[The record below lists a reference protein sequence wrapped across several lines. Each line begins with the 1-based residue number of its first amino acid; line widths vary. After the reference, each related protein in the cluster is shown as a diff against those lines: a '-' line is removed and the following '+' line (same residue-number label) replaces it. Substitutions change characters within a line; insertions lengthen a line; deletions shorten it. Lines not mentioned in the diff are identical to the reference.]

1 MQENE
6 THDETADNLDSVAQK
21 AYNNA
26 EENITSKTIYAY
38 CVSGVDINTQT
49 PLQTITYTYGDTNW
63 KDKLTAYNGKTITY
77 DAIGNP
83 LTYDGKSF
91 SWLGRRLMTYN
102 SGSAVTN
109 YTYNAD
115 GIRTT
120 KTVGGTKTEFFLNGS
135 TCHSSVLFL
144 E

>member
-1 MQENE
+1 MSWN
-6 THDETADNLDSVAQK
+6 HKGD
-21 AYNNA
+21 
-26 EENITSKTIYAY
+26 AY
-38 CVSGVDINTQT
+38 CVPGVDINTQT

-115 GIRTT
+115 GIRTA

-135 TCHSSVLFL
+135 ICHSSVLFL